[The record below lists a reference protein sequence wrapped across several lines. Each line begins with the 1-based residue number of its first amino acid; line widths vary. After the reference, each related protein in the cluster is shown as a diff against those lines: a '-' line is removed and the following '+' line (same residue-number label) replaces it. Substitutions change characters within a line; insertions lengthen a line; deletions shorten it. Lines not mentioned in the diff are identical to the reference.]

1 MEIINIRKQLIEK
14 IKKNNENIKKNIKM
28 LKEINERIKKLL

>member
-28 LKEINERIKKLL
+28 LKEINEKIKKLL

>member
-1 MEIINIRKQLIEK
+1 MEIRKQLIEK

-28 LKEINERIKKLL
+28 LKEINEKIKNLL